1 MCKINHFDYITREME
16 LSIRKI
22 QKGGKRFMAVNDF
35 IVNLVAGLS
44 KTKSK
49 QQIKSD
55 AKSLGDN
62 NN

>member
-1 MCKINHFDYITREME
+1 MCKTNHYDYITKEME

-44 KTKSK
+44 KK
-49 QQIKSD
+49 QATD
-55 AKSLGDN
+55 
-62 NN
+62 